1 MCAAPK
7 IRSGFHQYCKG
18 TSLPMVSAHLLMPH
32 ICHQLRKNT
41 VPSRE
46 NNQQFIPFF
55 ISGVQILILSQVS
68 GQSKKFIILSFISCY
83 VEYWEGLGGR
93 SGRWPRE
100 IYNKFWE
107 HRQDRPRLRLEKNLE
122 ELRYGKTIVIINTYL
137 IVVDFLK
144 HLTDIRATCHAS
156 A

>member
-1 MCAAPK
+1 MWSTN
-7 IRSGFHQYCKG
+7 IN
-18 TSLPMVSAHLLMPH
+18 L
-32 ICHQLRKNT
+32 
-41 VPSRE
+41 VP
-46 NNQQFIPFF
+46 P
-55 ISGVQILILSQVS
+55 L

-93 SGRWPRE
+93 SGRWTRE

-107 HRQDRPRLRLEKNLE
+107 QRQDRPRFRLEKNLE

-144 HLTDIRATCHAS
+144 HLTDIRATCHA
-156 A
+156 

>member
-1 MCAAPK
+1 
-7 IRSGFHQYCKG
+7 
-18 TSLPMVSAHLLMPH
+18 MPIH
-32 ICHQLRKNT
+32 RVRIHCQVGKTTNNLFLFYIWSTNINL
-41 VPSRE
+41 VPA
-46 NNQQFIPFF
+46 
-55 ISGVQILILSQVS
+55 V

-93 SGRWPRE
+93 SGRWARE

-107 HRQDRPRLRLEKNLE
+107 QRQDRPRFRLEKNLE

>member
-1 MCAAPK
+1 M
-7 IRSGFHQYCKG
+7 
-18 TSLPMVSAHLLMPH
+18 
-32 ICHQLRKNT
+32 
-41 VPSRE
+41 
-46 NNQQFIPFF
+46 
-55 ISGVQILILSQVS
+55 

-93 SGRWPRE
+93 SGRWTRK

-107 HRQDRPRLRLEKNLE
+107 QRQDRPRFRLEKNLE